1 MSQRESES
9 FVCARVLERDQKDGG
24 TRSAFRFFT
33 CFLEPLL
40 LAADSRGGNA
50 SFFFEAC
57 VEATWGKPF
66 SVIWCRASGCRL
78 FRKVGAVQKDF

>member
-9 FVCARVLERDQKDGG
+9 FVCVRVLERDQKDGG

-50 SFFFEAC
+50 SFFFLSVCRGHVGEALQC
-57 VEATWGKPF
+57 DLVQG
-66 SVIWCRASGCRL
+66 IW
-78 FRKVGAVQKDF
+78 V